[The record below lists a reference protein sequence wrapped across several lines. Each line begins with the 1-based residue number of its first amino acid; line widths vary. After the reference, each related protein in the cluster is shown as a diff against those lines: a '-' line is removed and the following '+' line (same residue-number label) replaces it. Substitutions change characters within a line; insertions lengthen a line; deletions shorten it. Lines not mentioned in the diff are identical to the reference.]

1 MSVAIFHLFRFAI
14 GLGFIL
20 VAAVPAPGQEFYKGK
35 TIVLI
40 VGTAAGGGFDTYSRM
55 LARHIGKYLPG
66 NPNTVVQNMPGA
78 GQLIAANHLYNRSQ
92 PDGLTIG
99 HFSGSVIFRHVLGDQ
114 GVMFDGRKFGW
125 LGTPAPERHTCVL
138 TDNSGIKTLEE
149 WSTSKRPMKFGSLGP
164 GNSTSAWPHLL
175 RAVLGLPVSVIEG
188 FKGTSDIR
196 LAAESGEV
204 DGACWGWDSIKVTW
218 AKGVESGFVRPVIQ
232 TMLEPHPDLPN
243 VPVAIRHAKTKEGQE
258 LLRLGAQAYGPAS
271 IAYSV
276 PPGLA
281 KERLLSLQNAF
292 MATMKDPEFLAE
304 ARKANL
310 AVSPIDGPT
319 IAKIVA
325 ELYTADKKVLDRFR
339 EIIEVTAAQR

>member
-1 MSVAIFHLFRFAI
+1 MSAAISRLFRFVI
-14 GLGFIL
+14 GLGFIF

-55 LARHIGKYLPG
+55 LARHMGKYLPG

-78 GQLIAANHLYNRSQ
+78 GQLIAANHLYNRGQ
-92 PDGLTIG
+92 PDGLTVG

-114 GVMFDGRKFGW
+114 SVMFDGRKFGW

-138 TDNSGIKTLEE
+138 TDKTGIKTLEE
-149 WSTSKRPMKFGSLGP
+149 WSTSKRPMKLGSLGP

-188 FKGTSDIR
+188 FKGTSEIR

-232 TMLEPHPDLPN
+232 TMLEPHPDLPS
-243 VPVAIRHAKTKEGQE
+243 VPVAIQHAKTKEGQE

-281 KERLLSLQNAF
+281 KERLLSLQNGF

-310 AVSPIDGPT
+310 AVNPIDGPT
-319 IAKIVA
+319 IAKTVA
-325 ELYTADKKVLDRFR
+325 ELYTTDKKLLDRFR